1 MAMVKWLGTSS
12 TSWATGANWSTGSAP
27 GASDIAVFSSTSQT
41 ISGTPPT
48 TSIAGLRVTEGF
60 TGSIGTSSSPMG
72 IAATTAVI
80 NCPNGQVYT
89 TGAMTT
95 LTVIACGG
103 ASPGLK
109 MTNSAV
115 TELNISG
122 FVGAIEFVGTGGPLS
137 VNMFDSPFATLT
149 VPSTASTHRTLK
161 MNSGTFTT
169 SIGATHG
176 VTVDGGELTING
188 TETVNTITQSGGVV
202 KYNSSGAVTT
212 ITVNGGLMSF
222 AENPS
227 TALTVSNAN
236 LTNGT
241 LDERNGLAN
250 ITYTNDISVKGSGT
264 ILADVGRTVAI
275 S

>member
-12 TSWATGANWSTGSAP
+12 TSWATGANWSTGTAP
-27 GASDIAVFSSTSQT
+27 GASDTAVFSSTSDV

-48 TSIAGLRVTEGF
+48 AAIAGLRVTEGF
-60 TGSIGTSSSPMG
+60 TGSIGTSASPMG

-80 NCPNGQVYT
+80 NCPGGQVYT
-89 TGAMTT
+89 TGAITT

-115 TELNISG
+115 TTLNVSG
-122 FVGAIEFVGTGGPLS
+122 LVGSIEFVGTGGPLS
-137 VNMFDSPFATLT
+137 VNMFDSPFATVT
-149 VPSTASTHRTLK
+149 VPSTASTHRTFV
-161 MNSGTFTT
+161 MNSGTLTT
-169 SIGATHG
+169 SVGATHG
-176 VTVDGGELTING
+176 VTVDGGELVMNG
-188 TETVNTITQSGGVV
+188 TGTVNTITQSGGLV
-202 KYNSSGAVTT
+202 KYNSSGTVTT
-212 ITVNGGLMSF
+212 VRVNGGTMSF

-227 TALTVSNAN
+227 TALTISNAYVA
-236 LTNGT
+236 NGT

-250 ITYTNDISVKGSGT
+250 VTYTNDIDISGSGT